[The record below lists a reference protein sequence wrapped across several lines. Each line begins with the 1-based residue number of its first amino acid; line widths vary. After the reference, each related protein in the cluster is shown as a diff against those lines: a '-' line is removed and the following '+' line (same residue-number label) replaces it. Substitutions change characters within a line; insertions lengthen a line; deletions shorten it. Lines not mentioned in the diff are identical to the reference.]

1 MKRITTA
8 LAALAVLTFIP
19 AHLGADVKTRQKDS
33 MKFEGMMGRV
43 MSMAGVGGDPATS
56 TVSVKGTRMASIGDR
71 AGQIIDLAEER
82 VYQLDMRRKE
92 YTVVTFA
99 EMRRQMEEMRERL
112 AQQTTQAGEADRPAG
127 RDASQDVEIDVNV
140 QETGERKSIA
150 GHDTRQV
157 VLTLTLRQK
166 GKTLEEGGGIVM
178 TNDLWI
184 APAIAALDE
193 VAAFQVKYA
202 QAVFGAAVAVDP
214 RQASGI
220 SALIPAFGSLAA
232 RLAEEGRKLQGT
244 TLVSTTVIET
254 VKSEADMKAAAE
266 QSGGGGGIG
275 GALAG
280 RLLRRGSQQ
289 PRSKSMTMTHEVLS
303 VDTTVTADDVQ
314 LPAGFKEKK

>member
-1 MKRITTA
+1 VYR
-8 LAALAVLTFIP
+8 L
-19 AHLGADVKTRQKDS
+19 DV
-33 MKFEGMMGRV
+33 
-43 MSMAGVGGDPATS
+43 
-56 TVSVKGTRMASIGDR
+56 
-71 AGQIIDLAEER
+71 
-82 VYQLDMRRKE
+82 RRKE

-112 AQQTTQAGEADRPAG
+112 AQQTAQAGEADRPAG
-127 RDASQDVEIDVNV
+127 DASQDVEIDVNV

-202 QAVFGAAVAVDP
+202 QAVFGTAVAVDP

-280 RLLRRGSQQ
+280 RLMRRGSQQ
-289 PRSKSMTMTHEVLS
+289 PRSKTMTMTHEVLS
-303 VDTTVTADDVQ
+303 VDTTVAADDVQ